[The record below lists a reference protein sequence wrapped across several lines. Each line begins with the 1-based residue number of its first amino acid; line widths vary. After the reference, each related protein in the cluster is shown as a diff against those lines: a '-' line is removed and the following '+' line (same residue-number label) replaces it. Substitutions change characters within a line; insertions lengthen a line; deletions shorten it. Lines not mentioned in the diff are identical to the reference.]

1 MNILSNA
8 IKFTD
13 IGGKITISIYM
24 VNDQVCISIKDTG
37 IGIPKDK
44 TEVIFENFEQIDNT
58 LSRGC
63 EGTGMCLS
71 VVKKLANLN
80 NIKINVKSELNKGS
94 EFEIILP
101 NNILSKNIK
110 VQDDFSQVEKV
121 EIEYSDIYLNLT
133 S

>member
-44 TEVIFENFEQIDNT
+44 TEVIFEKFEQIDNT

-63 EGTGMCLS
+63 EGTGMGLS
-71 VVKKLANLN
+71 VVNKLANLN